1 MTMAKTVADIM
12 VTPVVSCT
20 KDDTLGHARKLMR
33 EHNIRHV
40 PVLDESGRLAGVLT
54 HKGVLKQAI
63 KIANKF
69 GMDELERQEN
79 KILVGDVMDVEPESV
94 QPQMALATAGRYFL
108 KSKHGCLPVVEEG
121 CLVGILTSADFVRL
135 SVELLER

>member
-1 MTMAKTVADIM
+1 
-12 VTPVVSCT
+12 
-20 KDDTLGHARKLMR
+20 MR

-94 QPQMALATAGRYFL
+94 QPQMALAMAGRYFL